1 MKLKKEIIIGFIIL
15 ISIVV
20 GFVGLS
26 FLKGSYIFSNDKI
39 YYTKFEDLNN
49 VATATPI
56 KISGY
61 KVGNVKKVLFDY
73 NRGKG
78 AVLELSIDPE
88 VVIYKGSKIKMVV
101 NPLSGS
107 ELFILPPSDNESYIL
122 LSSKDTIPSIEGS
135 GDLMGKITNEII
147 PSVTTILPIMHSTM
161 ERINSVVQDK
171 SIDNTIKSL
180 EITSKNIEIL
190 SNRLSQS
197 ISAID
202 NILSNVS
209 KTSENMLDFTND
221 IKRVEMDSISAGIK
235 DASVVLSHISK
246 QLKSK
251 DNNIGL
257 LLNDDRIYKR
267 LDSLINK
274 TDSLVSD
281 MKANPR
287 KYINLKIF

>member
-78 AVLELSIDPE
+78 AVLELSIDPD

-221 IKRVEMDSISAGIK
+221 IKRVEMDSISAGLK

>member
-20 GFVGLS
+20 GFLGLS

-221 IKRVEMDSISAGIK
+221 IKRVEMDSISAGLK

>member
-1 MKLKKEIIIGFIIL
+1 MKFKKEIIIGFIIL

-61 KVGNVKKVLFDY
+61 KVGNVKKVFFNY

-88 VVIYKGSKIKMVV
+88 VVIYKGSKIKMSV

-107 ELFILPPSDNESYIL
+107 ELFIIPPSDNVGNEL
-122 LSSKDTIPSIEGS
+122 LSDRDTIMSIEGS
-135 GDLMGKITNEII
+135 GDLMGKVTDEII
-147 PSVTTILPIMHSTM
+147 PSVTTILPTIQNTVQ
-161 ERINSVVQDK
+161 RINSVAEDK
-171 SIDNTIKSL
+171 AIDNTIKSL
-180 EITSKNIEIL
+180 EKTSKNIEML
-190 SNRLSQS
+190 STRLTESVT
-197 ISAID
+197 AID
-202 NILSNVS
+202 KILSNVN
-209 KTSENMLDFTND
+209 KTSENILFFTD
-221 IKRVEMDSISAGIK
+221 GIKKVEMDSISAGLK
-235 DASVVLSHISK
+235 EASVVLSHISK
-246 QLKSK
+246 QLKSNN
-251 DNNIGL
+251 NNIGL
-257 LLNDDRIYKR
+257 LLNDDKIYKK
-267 LDSLINK
+267 LDSLVNK
-274 TDSLVSD
+274 ADSLVSD
-281 MKANPR
+281 IKSNPR

>member
-221 IKRVEMDSISAGIK
+221 IKRVEMDSISAGLK